1 MEDKKFERKK
11 TKTLDKNILRCILDR
26 EETMYFPG
34 RIQPRASQ
42 VRNIHNFLIKIIKF
56 VISRSSSF
64 TEWHVRLTTVQG

>member
-1 MEDKKFERKK
+1 
-11 TKTLDKNILRCILDR
+11 
-26 EETMYFPG
+26 MYFPG